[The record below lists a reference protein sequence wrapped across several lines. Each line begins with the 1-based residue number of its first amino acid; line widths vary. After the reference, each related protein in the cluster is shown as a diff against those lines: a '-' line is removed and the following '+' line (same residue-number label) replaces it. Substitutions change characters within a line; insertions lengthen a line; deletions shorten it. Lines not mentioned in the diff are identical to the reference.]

1 MSSDASK
8 MCWENLLAGKKKI
21 MAKRTK
27 GGVKSLI
34 FELNAKNLEFKNF
47 RISGTVKLLI
57 LLPDYSVV
65 SIKRTGLLNHF
76 EVFAPP

>member
-21 MAKRTK
+21 MAKRKK

-34 FELNAKNLEFKNF
+34 FELNAKYLEFKNF

-57 LLPDYSVV
+57 LTVHRDKNLSKIP
-65 SIKRTGLLNHF
+65 
-76 EVFAPP
+76 